1 MFVHVYV
8 CAQLINA
15 LPQASELNGS
25 PEAFKEAQVMTES
38 AASTTAYN
46 NANNN
51 NIIAHDENTYNN
63 GNNNNSGNKVYAD
76 EWSDRDKL
84 LFYTLEQFALLSNF
98 TVEHGTEVLRN
109 VVKDATTLKEPTA
122 SLLAHLDN
130 FSDFVARA
138 NNVSKLGDDEKMGE
152 LYDMVVLFTELVER
166 HNTTALENATT
177 ENMYL
182 EMSLKKNGLD
192 KLQVDFLERFLVFS
206 EKFNA
211 RMNSYLAKLTAEQQQ
226 RTNERKMIEWYRAFN
241 AETDS
246 EKKVEIFAKFFELYA
261 WKSAHMWNEFKQL

>member
-1 MFVHVYV
+1 MFKGDTMLLCYLLVSS
-8 CAQLINA
+8 QLISV
-15 LPQASELNGS
+15 LPQASDSSRS
-25 PEAFKEAQVMTES
+25 PEAFKDAQLKTES
-38 AASTTAYN
+38 AASTNAYN

-51 NIIAHDENTYNN
+51 IIIAHDENTSSNSD
-63 GNNNNSGNKVYAD
+63 NNNNSGNKVYAD

-109 VVKDATTLKEPTA
+109 VLKDAATLMEPTA
-122 SLLAHLDN
+122 SLLAHLGN
-130 FSDFVARA
+130 FSDYVARA
-138 NNVSKLGDDEKMGE
+138 DNVKKMGEDEKVGE

-166 HNTTALENATT
+166 HNTTALGNATT

-211 RMNSYLAKLTAEQQQ
+211 RVDSYLTKLTAEQ
-226 RTNERKMIEWYRAFN
+226 RASERKMIEWQHAFN
-241 AETDS
+241 AETDA

-261 WKSAHMWNEFKQL
+261 